1 MCPVV
6 RRPASHPNGGPRYD
20 EGLAALQEG
29 RPSGAPSAPGPYG
42 TSSRGL
48 PPELANLPKVTPRR
62 LVHLEQAR
70 ARFGE
75 RADRLV
81 PLLGQAD
88 GLADAV
94 VEALARLSPT
104 ARESLLGRV
113 LSLQAPKRVPSEVR
127 RFRDALLEVPFWV
140 DSARAARGGAVLL
153 RTGIFGG
160 LVLAFRSLILG
171 YCSPAG
177 NKPLV
182 FSGRLRASAARRVSE
197 TGRFVQS
204 DALPGG
210 LQPGAPGFVATARVR
225 LMHAQVRRFLLAS
238 PRWDTAAWG
247 TPINQLDM
255 AGTVLLFSLVV
266 VDGLRRFGFKFS
278 EEEVADVLHLWRTA
292 GWLLGVREDLL
303 CSTEGEARD
312 LWDLIRLTQ
321 GPPDADSRELAA
333 SLVESPL
340 QQARTAKDRSRA
352 EAVVS
357 LGYGLSRFLLDD
369 GYADALHMPKTGWR
383 FLVPALRGLVSTAG
397 RALGRLPGSERLR
410 LEAGLLYWQHVV
422 HTGLGDEDATFEMP
436 NALPHG

>member
-1 MCPVV
+1 
-6 RRPASHPNGGPRYD
+6 
-20 EGLAALQEG
+20 
-29 RPSGAPSAPGPYG
+29 
-42 TSSRGL
+42 
-48 PPELANLPKVTPRR
+48 VTPRR
-62 LVHLEQAR
+62 LVHLEEAR

-81 PLLGQAD
+81 TLLGQAD
-88 GLADAV
+88 GPADRA
-94 VEALARLSPT
+94 VEALAGHSST

-113 LSLQAPKRVPSEVR
+113 LSRESPKRMPQDVR
-127 RFRDALLEVPFWV
+127 RFREALLEVPFWV
-140 DSARAARGGAVLL
+140 DRRRAARGGAVLL

-160 LVLAFRSLILG
+160 LVLAFRSLVLG

-182 FSGRLRASAARRVSE
+182 FSGRLRAQAARRVSE

-204 DALPGG
+204 VTLAGG
-210 LQPGAPGFVATARVR
+210 LSAFAPGFVATARVR

-303 CSTEGEARD
+303 CSTEAEARE
-312 LWDLIRLTQ
+312 LWELVRLTQ
-321 GPPDADSRELAA
+321 GPPDADSRALAA
-333 SLVESPL
+333 ALVESPL
-340 QQARTAKDRSRA
+340 QEARTAADRSRA
-352 EAVVS
+352 EAIVS
-357 LGYGLSRFLLDD
+357 LGYGLSRFLLDE
-369 GYADALHMPKTGWR
+369 GYADALHMPRTGWR
-383 FLVPALRGLVSTAG
+383 FVVPALRGLVSTAG
-397 RALGRLPGSERLR
+397 RVLGRIPGSERLR

-422 HTGLGDEDATFEMP
+422 ETGLGDAEATFEMP
-436 NALPHG
+436 SALP

>member
-1 MCPVV
+1 MGGLYFRPPPGIPPHLAGPGVGGWDVWGALLPQAPWDVKRTASPRVTPQLPVM
-6 RRPASHPNGGPRYD
+6 
-20 EGLAALQEG
+20 
-29 RPSGAPSAPGPYG
+29 
-42 TSSRGL
+42 
-48 PPELANLPKVTPRR
+48 PRR

-70 ARFGE
+70 ARFGG

-81 PLLGQAD
+81 SLLAQSD
-88 GLADAV
+88 PLADAA
-94 VEALARLSPT
+94 VEALGRLSPT
-104 ARESLLGRV
+104 TRESLLGRV
-113 LSLQAPKRVPSEVR
+113 LSLQSPRRMPKEVR

-140 DSARAARGGAVLL
+140 DSRRASRGGAVLL

-204 DALPGG
+204 VCLPGG
-210 LQPGAPGFVATARVR
+210 LEPFAPGFVATARVR
-225 LMHAQVRRFLLAS
+225 LMHAQVRHFLLAA
-238 PRWDTAAWG
+238 PRWDSAAWG

-266 VDGLRRFGFKFS
+266 VDGLRRFGFVFS
-278 EEEVADVLHLWRTA
+278 AAEVADVLHLWRTA

-303 CSTEGEARD
+303 CSTEAEARD

-321 GPPDADSRELAA
+321 GPPDADSVELAQA
-333 SLVESPL
+333 LVESPL
-340 QQARTAKDRSRA
+340 AEARSLAERSRA

-369 GYADALHMPKTGWR
+369 GYADALEMPRTGWR
-383 FLVPALRGLVSTAG
+383 FVVPALRGLVSTAG
-397 RALGRLPGSERLR
+397 RMLGRIPGSERLR
-410 LEAGLLYWQHVV
+410 LQAGLLYWQHVV
-422 HTGLGDEDATFEMP
+422 ERGLGDQAATF
-436 NALPHG
+436 ALPSALLKA